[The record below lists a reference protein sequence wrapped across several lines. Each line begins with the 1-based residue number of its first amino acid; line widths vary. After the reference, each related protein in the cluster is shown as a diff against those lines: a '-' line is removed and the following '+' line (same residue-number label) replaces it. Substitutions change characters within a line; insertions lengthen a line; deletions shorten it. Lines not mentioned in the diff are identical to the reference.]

1 MFHVKQLQN
10 GKRIII
16 INGAIKQKRKFG
28 GEAATRAEAGRCS
41 VRAGL

>member
-28 GEAATRAEAGRCS
+28 GEATAHAEAGRCPA
-41 VRAGL
+41 RTGL

>member
-16 INGAIKQKRKFG
+16 INGAIKEKRKFG
-28 GEAATRAEAGRCS
+28 GEAAVHTGAGLCF
-41 VRAGL
+41 VRAGP

>member
-16 INGAIKQKRKFG
+16 ISGAIKQKRKFG
-28 GEAATRAEAGRCS
+28 GEAAVHAEAGFCF
-41 VRAGL
+41 VRAGP

>member
-10 GKRIII
+10 GKHIII

-28 GEAATRAEAGRCS
+28 GEAAAHAETGLCS
-41 VRAGL
+41 ARAGL